1 MYPALLPK
9 ESIQMSQSEV
19 DLASLL
25 CSRLCHD
32 LLSPVGAMNNGLEL
46 LADETDPEM
55 QKRCLDLLTESAR
68 SAADK
73 LKFFRLAFGAAGGF
87 GAAVDPAD
95 ARAVITPLVTGSGR
109 TTLEWGVPAEFMP
122 KRAIKILL
130 NLAFIANEA
139 LVRGGVLSIAA
150 ENRGDE
156 QEIVI
161 SARGPKIVIDAAVR
175 DALSGLLSEGE
186 IDSRTAAAWMVRNLA
201 VRGGGLVQL
210 AQPDAEQMII
220 GALVKGES
228 A

>member
-1 MYPALLPK
+1 MS
-9 ESIQMSQSEV
+9 ESNV

-87 GAAVDPAD
+87 GSAVDPAD

-109 TTLEWGVPAEFMP
+109 TSLEWTVPAEFMP
-122 KRAIKILL
+122 KRAVKILL

-150 ENRGDE
+150 ENRGME

-161 SARGPKIVIDAAVR
+161 SARGPKIVIDATVR
-175 DALSGLLSEGE
+175 AALSGSLNESD
-186 IDSRTAAAWMVRNLA
+186 IDSRTAAAWMVRDLA

-210 AQPDAEQMII
+210 AQPEPEQMII
-220 GALVKGES
+220 GALVKGDS
-228 A
+228 I